1 VSDEPVS
8 LSFEQQAWVTVS
20 LEIETELLQ
29 GYTGDIVLH
38 CLDGV
43 VQSYHQRAM
52 TASLTDFG
60 IASLVGD

>member
-1 VSDEPVS
+1 MSDEPVS

-43 VQSYHQRAM
+43 VQS
-52 TASLTDFG
+52 
-60 IASLVGD
+60 